1 MIFRDFAGGRKY
13 EGSTHIDK
21 KVVIITGSNT
31 GIGKETALELAK
43 RGAYVIMACRDTKK
57 CDLVRKFSF
66 NDFLLSFFYEE
77 HTHTHTCAHVY
88 PQSLLRWLLKI
99 VVCVLVKFT
108 IK

>member
-31 GIGKETALELAK
+31 GIGKETALELAQ

-77 HTHTHTCAHVY
+77 HTHMCTCISTES
-88 PQSLLRWLLKI
+88 PKM
-99 VVCVLVKFT
+99 VVKNCCVCTCKVHN
-108 IK
+108 